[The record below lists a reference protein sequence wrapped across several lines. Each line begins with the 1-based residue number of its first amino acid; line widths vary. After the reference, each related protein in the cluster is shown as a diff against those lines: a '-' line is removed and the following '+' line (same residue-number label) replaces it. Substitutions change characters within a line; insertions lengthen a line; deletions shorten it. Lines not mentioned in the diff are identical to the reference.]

1 MFPNNYNIYLHDTPA
16 DQLFGLDKRALRH
29 GCIRLEKPFEL
40 AEMILAGQMETDEIK
55 KILDSEKTTSVPLK
69 NKVLVHITYQTA
81 WIDEEGR
88 LNLRDD
94 IYGLDKQPISQVSTK

>member
-1 MFPNNYNIYLHDTPA
+1 
-16 DQLFGLDKRALRH
+16 
-29 GCIRLEKPFEL
+29 
-40 AEMILAGQMETDEIK
+40 MILDGQMGPEEIK
-55 KILDSEKTTSVPLK
+55 KILDSEKTTSVPLSD
-69 NKVLVHITYQTA
+69 KVIVHITYQTA